1 MKFEIVE
8 LSELSGS
15 KATIYSIFVDD
26 DNKTLFENFMIEN
39 LREFPDE
46 INSKVETLNQIS
58 TKFGAIRHFF
68 KENEGKLGNL
78 VCALYDSPNSNL
90 RLYCIRFGTTVI
102 LLGGG
107 GHKPKSIRA
116 LQESEKLKTETYL
129 LREVSDLIFRKM
141 KEKKIYW
148 INDYELGGDLI
159 LDTDE

>member
-58 TKFGAIRHFF
+58 TKFGARRHFF
-68 KENEGKLGNL
+68 EENKGKLGDL

-90 RLYCIRFGTTVI
+90 RLYCIRFGTSVI
-102 LLGGG
+102 LLGCGG
-107 GHKPKSIRA
+107 YEPKSMRA
-116 LQESEKLKTETYL
+116 LQESEKLKTENYL
-129 LREVSDLIFRKM
+129 LREVSELIFRKM
-141 KEKKIYW
+141 KKKEIYW
-148 INDYELGGDLI
+148 INVCELGGDLI
-159 LDTDE
+159 LDNDD

>member
-58 TKFGAIRHFF
+58 T
-68 KENEGKLGNL
+68 NL
-78 VCALYDSPNSNL
+78 E
-90 RLYCIRFGTTVI
+90 
-102 LLGGG
+102 
-107 GHKPKSIRA
+107 
-116 LQESEKLKTETYL
+116 Q
-129 LREVSDLIFRKM
+129 
-141 KEKKIYW
+141 
-148 INDYELGGDLI
+148 
-159 LDTDE
+159 